1 MLQRIDSKEIGEWIA
16 FNSLEP
22 IAYRGDLQAG
32 IIASTIANAH
42 RGRDGQP
49 FQPID
54 FMPLLDKPEQTEDEM
69 KAILTTMVKDK

>member
-42 RGRDGQP
+42 RGKEGQP

-69 KAILTTMVKDK
+69 KAILKTMVREK